1 MSYNPLTA
9 TIPDS
14 VLSNARPG
22 TNSTG
27 STIIRATPVK
37 INTSG
42 SLGLVDPSVEAD
54 IDGLAGLVKDNVL
67 DGSATDVVSAG
78 TIENITT
85 LANVGDTLY
94 LSKAGSLTN
103 QKPSI
108 GVAGFVAGDWIVRL
122 GVVAKNQTNPLLKDI
137 VVNIQFVGQL

>member
-27 STIIRATPVK
+27 STIIKATPVK
-37 INTSG
+37 IETAG
-42 SLGLVDPSVEAD
+42 TLGLVDPSVEAD
-54 IDGLAGLVKDNVL
+54 IDGLAGLVKDNVT
-67 DGSATDVVSAG
+67 DGSAVDVVSAG

-108 GVAGFVAGDWIVRL
+108 GVAGFVAGDWIVRVTL
-122 GVVAKNQTNPLLKDI
+122 WNL
-137 VVNIQFVGQL
+137 

>member
-37 INTSG
+37 INTDG
-42 SLGLVDPSVEAD
+42 TLGLVDPSVEVD
-54 IDGLAGLVKDNVL
+54 IDGLAGLTKDNVT

-85 LANVGDTLY
+85 LANVGDTMF

-122 GVVAKNQTNPLLKDI
+122 GVVAKNQTNPLLKDL

>member
-9 TIPDS
+9 TIPES

-27 STIIRATPVK
+27 FTIIRATPVK
-37 INTSG
+37 INADG
-42 SLGLVDPSVEAD
+42 SIGLVDPSIESD
-54 IDGLAGLVKDNVL
+54 IDGLAGLTKDNVL
-67 DGSATDVVSAG
+67 DGSAIDVVSAG
-78 TIENITT
+78 TLENITT

-108 GVAGFVAGDWIVRL
+108 AVAGFVAGDWIVRL
-122 GVVAKNQTNPLLKDI
+122 GVIAKNQVNPLLKDLI
-137 VVNIQFVGQL
+137 VNIQFVGQL